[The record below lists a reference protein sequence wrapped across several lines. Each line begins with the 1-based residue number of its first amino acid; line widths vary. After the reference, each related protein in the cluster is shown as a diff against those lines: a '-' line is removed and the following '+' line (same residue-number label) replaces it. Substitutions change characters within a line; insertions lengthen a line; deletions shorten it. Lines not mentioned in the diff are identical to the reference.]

1 MPESLDFEGFTQLF
15 LPAWTESL
23 QSEVR
28 IMEGPEQDGARD
40 ADGRRNGDDR
50 VGARDSG
57 RGGGRDGYGGGRDRD
72 GGRGGRDG
80 DRGRQGGDYRR

>member
-15 LPAWTESL
+15 LSAWTESL

-40 ADGRRNGDDR
+40 ADGRGNGDDGKGMMKPQSTR
-50 VGARDSG
+50 SG
-57 RGGGRDGYGGGRDRD
+57 LK
-72 GGRGGRDG
+72 
-80 DRGRQGGDYRR
+80 RQQRKLPKSP